1 MNKQFKLSAHAQE
14 EVERR
19 RIPMQLVE
27 SVLSRPQQVV
37 PAFRGKTAYQSEFDF
52 GSSKKYLLRAIV
64 NDSVYPAAVITVHRT
79 SKINKYWRK
88 G

>member
-1 MNKQFKLSAHAQE
+1 MSKQFKLSAHAQE

-27 SVLSRPQQVV
+27 SVLNNPQQVV
-37 PAFRGKTAYQSEFDF
+37 PAFRGKTAYQSELDF
-52 GSSKKYLLRAIV
+52 GSGKKYLLRAIV
-64 NDSVYPAAVITVHRT
+64 DDSVYPAAVITVYRT